1 MNIGFIGL
9 GQMGSPMARNLL
21 KAGHTLTVY
30 NRTRARAELLA
41 AEGARVVEKP
51 GEACGGDAVVTML
64 ADDRALQE
72 VMPDMAARLG
82 AATVH
87 VSMST
92 ISVAMS
98 RRMVDLH
105 AQIGRLY
112 IAAPVFGRPEAAAA
126 QKLFV
131 VAAGPQALVE
141 RCQPLFDAVGQKTFV
156 VGEDAPSANVMK
168 LCGNFMIA
176 SILEIMGEAVALAR
190 KSGIDAASY
199 LDVITG
205 TLFGAPVFKTYGA
218 LIAQERYEPAGFKA
232 ALGLKDARLVLAAA
246 DAAAVPM
253 PIANVVHDRLLTLV
267 AQGRQ
272 DLDWSALAQLA
283 AEQAGLARKAVASGS
298 G

>member
-9 GQMGSPMARNLL
+9 GQMGWPMARNLL

-64 ADDRALQE
+64 ADDQALQE
-72 VMPDMAARLG
+72 VMPDMAAGLG

>member
-9 GQMGSPMARNLL
+9 GQMGWPMARNLL

-51 GEACGGDAVVTML
+51 GEACRGDAVVTML
-64 ADDRALQE
+64 ADDQALQE

-232 ALGLKDARLVLAAA
+232 ALGLKDARLVRAAA

>member
-1 MNIGFIGL
+1 
-9 GQMGSPMARNLL
+9 
-21 KAGHTLTVY
+21 
-30 NRTRARAELLA
+30 
-41 AEGARVVEKP
+41 
-51 GEACGGDAVVTML
+51 
-64 ADDRALQE
+64 
-72 VMPDMAARLG
+72 MAAGLG

-218 LIAQERYEPAGFKA
+218 LIAQEQYEPAGFKA
-232 ALGLKDARLVLAAA
+232 ALGLKDARLVRAAA